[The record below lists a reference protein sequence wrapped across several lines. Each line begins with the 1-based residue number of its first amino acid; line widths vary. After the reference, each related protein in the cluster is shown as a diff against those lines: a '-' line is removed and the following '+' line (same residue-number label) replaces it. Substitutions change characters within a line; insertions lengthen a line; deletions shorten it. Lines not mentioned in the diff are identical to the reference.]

1 MRHGKFCWIRVL
13 FCQADQVSRQGRR
26 PRDRLAHQ
34 AGIPCD
40 PLGRE
45 AIPRP
50 VELVRK
56 ALRSNSAPL
65 DTYRAK
71 AVDRDQRYGES
82 KRQLQLALIALMARR
97 QLSHQIERA
106 PE

>member
-1 MRHGKFCWIRVL
+1 MPDAPRQVL
-13 FCQADQVSRQGRR
+13 LDRRPLLPSRRQGRR

-40 PLGRE
+40 TLGGE

-56 ALRSNSAPL
+56 ALRSNSALL

-82 KRQLQLALIALMARR
+82 KRQLQLTLIALMARR
-97 QLSHQIERA
+97 QLSH
-106 PE
+106 